1 MNKYLEDNK
10 HRVDIKK
17 DVVHESS
24 FFIQLKENNQIA
36 LTLVKDVHIHKKFK
50 HINVIYY
57 HVRDL
62 HVKN

>member
-1 MNKYLEDNK
+1 MNKYLKDNR
-10 HRVDIKK
+10 HRIDIKK
-17 DVVHESS
+17 DVIYENS
-24 FFIQLKENNQIA
+24 FFIQLKKNLIA
-36 LTLVKDVHIHKKFK
+36 LTFVKNAYIHEKFK